1 MDGEGGR
8 EGGRSGRDVGD
19 LFISD
24 VGLKRGR
31 RNNRGTPIDAIADD
45 DVNIS
50 SRLIG
55 MPRRKEGRMKCLLSE
70 AVPRLT
76 RGLAPSRF
84 LLWCEVGSVYADSV

>member
-1 MDGEGGR
+1 MSATSLLAMEASNETGMKEGGR
-8 EGGRSGRDVGD
+8 DAD
-19 LFISD
+19 AA
-24 VGLKRGR
+24 
-31 RNNRGTPIDAIADD
+31 DAITDED
-45 DVNIS
+45 INIS

-55 MPRRKEGRMKCLLSE
+55 MPRRKEGRMKCMLSE